1 MSTQP
6 EALRLADQLEG
17 EWTQVVHMMQAAAE
31 LRRLH
36 DLNQKLLETL
46 EWIAEHNLRRAD
58 LTVCGHVA
66 HGLIGGDRAAIAK
79 ARGEK

>member
-17 EWTQVVHMMQAAAE
+17 EWTQVVHMMQAADE

-36 DLNQKLLETL
+36 GINQDLLEAL
-46 EWIAEHNLRRAD
+46 ETIVSTERDR
-58 LTVCGHVA
+58 
-66 HGLIGGDRAAIAK
+66 HGYHPAWTDQARAATAK